1 MLGIFNSIARILPFV
16 NEKILIAVR
25 QGVESSMIGNTLPQK
40 NMMHRIWF
48 FEPEKMMQFSSDT
61 ATAAGGLTLTGSAA
75 DVTLGFRRR

>member
-1 MLGIFNSIARILPFV
+1 MF
-16 NEKILIAVR
+16 LINFYLFD
-25 QGVESSMIGNTLPQK
+25 VESSMIGNTLPQK

>member
-1 MLGIFNSIARILPFV
+1 
-16 NEKILIAVR
+16 
-25 QGVESSMIGNTLPQK
+25 MIGNTLPQK

>member
-1 MLGIFNSIARILPFV
+1 MGFCFHF
-16 NEKILIAVR
+16 
-25 QGVESSMIGNTLPQK
+25 VESSMIGNTLPQK

-48 FEPEKMMQFSSDT
+48 FEPEKMMQFGSDT